1 MLNNYS
7 NPLFICGFPRSG
19 TTVMSKAI
27 QPIDRYKAPKR
38 KVEGHFTY
46 FFAEILQNI
55 KSGKINK
62 ASVIE
67 DNEYYDIFKKKLSI
81 FLSDFWQ
88 EISNAGV
95 NDYWIEK
102 TPDIRQIT
110 AIKQYSEMF
119 PNAKYIFMYR
129 DPVSC
134 ILSNIRRWSLSSQL
148 ITSTAERWVES
159 MKEWRNNRKYI
170 RASYIEVFQNNLRNN
185 LEEEIKKLS
194 NFLNLSDIE
203 KESLYTFFSENEIN
217 ISKKKNLEK
226 IEKKEEYVI
235 KKIVENE
242 ILNWHEIINYY
253 KINNVEF
260 I

>member
-1 MLNNYS
+1 MANNYS
-7 NPLFICGFPRSG
+7 KPLFVCGFPRSG

-27 QPIDRYKAPKR
+27 QTLDCYKAPKR

-46 FFAEILQNI
+46 FFAEILQDI
-55 KSGKINK
+55 ELGKINR

-81 FLSDFWQ
+81 FLSDFWR
-88 EISNAGV
+88 EISNAGE

-110 AIKQYSEMF
+110 AIKQYSEIF
-119 PNAKYIFMYR
+119 PNALYIYMYR
-129 DPVSC
+129 DPISC
-134 ILSNIRRWSLSSQL
+134 ILSNIRTWSLSPQL

-159 MKEWRNNRKYI
+159 MKEWRKNRNYV
-170 RASYIEVFQNNLRNN
+170 RASYIEIFQNNLRNN

-203 KESLYTFFSENEIN
+203 KESLNTFFLENEIN
-217 ISKKKNLEK
+217 ISKQKNLK
-226 IEKKEEYVI
+226 KTEKKEEYVI
-235 KKIVENE
+235 EKIVEDE
-242 ILNWHEIINYY
+242 ILNWPEIINYY
-253 KINNVEF
+253 KINNL
-260 I
+260 